1 MTVGARF
8 PPSPLPPSYSY
19 SPPSPVLRPPLIPL
33 LLSLSPLPP
42 LSPSLLFPS
51 LPLACLYSNPQIQ
64 LRVWG
69 STVSSPSR
77 SRQNPTAK
85 RFWCI
90 FRLKSAHLFHFH
102 NVTFVISTVHFGCV
116 QRRRNKIPVGATWGH
131 CPHNFLAV
139 GAIAPMESA
148 PVVGSM
154 DGLLDQ

>member
-8 PPSPLPPSYSY
+8 PPFSPSSLLFLLSSLPCPPTPSHSS
-19 SPPSPVLRPPLIPL
+19 SP
-33 LLSLSPLPP
+33 SLSPLAP

-69 STVSSPSR
+69 STVSFPSR